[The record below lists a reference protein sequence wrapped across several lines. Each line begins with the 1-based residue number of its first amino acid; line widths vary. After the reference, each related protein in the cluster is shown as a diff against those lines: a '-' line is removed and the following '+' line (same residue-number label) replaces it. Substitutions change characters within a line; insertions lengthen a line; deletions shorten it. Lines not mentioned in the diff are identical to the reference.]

1 MIRTILKDI
10 KAVLKKAGFAPVLDK
25 KLDILTI
32 EGYSTILIDK
42 EESMIGISF
51 ACGFDATIAAIITK
65 TVVIACHGKYEGYD
79 VDVLEPYLNLV
90 DDQGRVVEVL
100 FGDEAVEAYNKYM
113 QKEEPE
119 SRGTSYEL

>member
-10 KAVLKKAGFAPVLDK
+10 KAVLKKAGFAPILDK

-32 EGYSTILIDK
+32 EGYCTVLID
-42 EESMIGISF
+42 EEENMIGISF

-65 TVVIACHGKYEGYD
+65 HIVIACHGKYEGYD
-79 VDVLEPYLNLV
+79 VDILEPYLNLI
-90 DDQGRVVEVL
+90 DDRGKVIDVL
-100 FGDEAVEAYNKYM
+100 FGDAAIEAYNEYM
-113 QKEEPE
+113 KKEEPE